1 MQFVRIFTI
10 GGDQAIRLPASC
22 RFETSEVYVRHD
34 PETGDVILSKH
45 PPTWDGLI
53 DAIHAVQQHDD
64 FLNPAER
71 SPSPATHDPFS
82 NPTS

>member
-1 MQFVRIFTI
+1 MQIVRVFTI

-22 RFETSEVYVRHD
+22 RFETSEVYVDRN

-45 PPTWDGLI
+45 PPTWGGLI
-53 DAIHAVQQHDD
+53 EAIHAARQHED

-71 SPSPATHDPFS
+71 FPSPTTRGPFADHS
-82 NPTS
+82 S